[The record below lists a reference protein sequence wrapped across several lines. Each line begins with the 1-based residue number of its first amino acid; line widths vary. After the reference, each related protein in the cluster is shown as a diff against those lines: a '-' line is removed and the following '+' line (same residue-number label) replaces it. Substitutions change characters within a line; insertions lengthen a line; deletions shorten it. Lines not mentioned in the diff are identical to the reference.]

1 MNRCPPLL
9 ALLASF
15 LVDFSAYPARAD
27 VTEVDL
33 ALVLAVDI
41 SQSMD
46 EEEQVLQREGFV
58 EAFRAAIVHKA
69 VADGT
74 IGRISVTYM
83 EWAGTGYQRVLVPVD
98 RFGWAR

>member
-1 MNRCPPLL
+1 MNRCPLLL

-15 LVDFSAYPARAD
+15 LVDFSACPARAD

-46 EEEQVLQREGFV
+46 EEEQVLIAAL
-58 EAFRAAIVHKA
+58 EAMDED
-69 VADGT
+69 DG
-74 IGRISVTYM
+74 G
-83 EWAGTGYQRVLVPVD
+83 GDDGD
-98 RFGWAR
+98 RSGSNSGPGKS